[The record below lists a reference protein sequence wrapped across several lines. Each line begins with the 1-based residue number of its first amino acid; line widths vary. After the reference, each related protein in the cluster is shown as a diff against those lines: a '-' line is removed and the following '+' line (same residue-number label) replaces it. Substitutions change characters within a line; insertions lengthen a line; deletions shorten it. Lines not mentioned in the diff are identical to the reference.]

1 MLAAEQPKMLKFFSG
16 YQLRAQFDL
25 NCVSS
30 LFYENNDFYDAVYT
44 LNTAAR
50 EKETYLKWL
59 KLYFLK
65 AE

>member
-1 MLAAEQPKMLKFFSG
+1 MLAVEQPKMLKFFSG

-44 LNTAAR
+44 LNTAER
-50 EKETYLKWL
+50 KKKTYFKTVQIYL
-59 KLYFLK
+59 
-65 AE
+65 